1 VQDAVD
7 QEQRYFVGKG
17 MAVFFGLVSS
27 GLDRD
32 DHIAEEMGLGRRET
46 LLLRKGQD
54 VGGTIVVQVHLIEAP
69 DGPIIDE
76 EHRDLITRSAQDA

>member
-1 VQDAVD
+1 
-7 QEQRYFVGKG
+7 
-17 MAVFFGLVSS
+17 
-27 GLDRD
+27 
-32 DHIAEEMGLGRRET
+32 
-46 LLLRKGQD
+46 LRKGQD